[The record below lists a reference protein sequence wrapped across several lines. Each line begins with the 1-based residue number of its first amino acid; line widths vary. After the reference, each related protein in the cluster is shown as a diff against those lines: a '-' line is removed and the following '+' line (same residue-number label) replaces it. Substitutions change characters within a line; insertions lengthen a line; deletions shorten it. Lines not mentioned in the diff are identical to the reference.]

1 MVEAEPKGRI
11 FNVQRFSLHDG
22 PGIRVTLFFQGC
34 PLRCLW
40 CHNPEGTLIPE
51 GTPTPEGTPLGSRP
65 LVVPE
70 RCIGDGECLP
80 LCPEG
85 ALSLE
90 GGRIRLDRGLCTL
103 CGLCFPRCPTGA
115 LRPSCRTM
123 TLAEAMAVILKERP
137 FFSESG
143 GGVTFSGGEPLA
155 QPAFLRLLLQECRQE
170 GISTAVDTCGEVPW
184 ETFESV
190 LPRTDLFLFDLKALD
205 EGLHRRLTGRS
216 NGRILA
222 NLSALVRSGV
232 PLRIRIPLVGGANA
246 DSEALEGF
254 VRFLSGLSRR
264 PPVDLLLYHTLGREK
279 YPRLG
284 LPLPPLFTQPSP
296 ETVSAFRDSLEREGF
311 CTTLGG

>member
-1 MVEAEPKGRI
+1 MVETDRVGQI

-40 CHNPEGTLIPE
+40 CHNPEGTLHHE
-51 GTPTPEGTPLGSRP
+51 GTLPGSRP

-80 LCPEG
+80 LCPER

-90 GGRIRLDRGLCTL
+90 GGRIRLDRSLCTL
-103 CGLCFPRCPTGA
+103 CGFCLSHCPTGA
-115 LRPSCRTM
+115 LRPSSRRI
-123 TLAEAMAVILKERP
+123 TLKEAMEVILKERP

-143 GGVTFSGGEPLA
+143 GGVTLSGGEPLA

-190 LPRTDLFLFDLKALD
+190 LPWTDLFLFDLKALE

-216 NGRILA
+216 NGRILE
-222 NLSALVRSGV
+222 NLTRLDRSGAD
-232 PLRIRIPLVGGANA
+232 LRIRIPLVAEANTTPETL
-246 DSEALEGF
+246 DGF
-254 VRFLSGLSRR
+254 ARFLSGLSRR

-284 LPLPPLFTQPSP
+284 LPLPPLFAPPSP
-296 ETVSAFRDSLEREGF
+296 ERVSALRDSLQEEGF